1 MAQATAMA
9 GPVPVSGLSPAP
21 GAKIPRFLALD
32 AYRGLI
38 MLMLVSHGFGFGEL
52 KNHPVYGVIA
62 RQFDHVPWE
71 GAVFWDMVQP
81 AFMFIVGAAMPFAL
95 AIRRQQGASFA
106 STARHVA
113 VRALKLILLSQI
125 LIAISSNR
133 LQFQLINVLS
143 QIAFTYLLTF
153 WILQLR
159 WRWQAAAAAGL
170 LIVHSALFF
179 LFPGPDGPF
188 SREGNIGAV
197 IDKALLG
204 YNYSGYYVT
213 INFITSTVTT
223 LAGAWTGLLLM
234 SGRSKGRKAL
244 WLGAGAAASFLL
256 SAALEPFIPNVKR
269 IWTATFT
276 LFSAGWVLLMML
288 AIYLICEVLEWRRW
302 TFPLLVIGMN
312 SIFIYSVHMVLTG
325 WLDRSIRVFTGGF
338 TFLGDLAPVAQA
350 CAVLAAMWYLNYW
363 LYRHKIFL
371 KL

>member
-1 MAQATAMA
+1 VARSAEAA
-9 GPVPVSGLSPAP
+9 DSAAVSSYSPAEP
-21 GAKIPRFLALD
+21 AKVQRSLALD

-52 KNHPVYGVIA
+52 KKHPVYGVVA
-62 RQFDHVPWE
+62 RQLGHAAWQ
-71 GAVFWDMVQP
+71 GAALWDLGQP
-81 AFMFIVGAAMPFAL
+81 AFLFIVGAAMPFAL
-95 AIRRQQGASFA
+95 AVRRQRGASFSA
-106 STARHVA
+106 TARRVTA
-113 VRALKLILLSQI
+113 RALKLFLLSQV
-125 LIAISSNR
+125 LNAVSSNR
-133 LQFQLINVLS
+133 LEFQLIHVLS
-143 QIAFTYLLTF
+143 QIAFTYFLTF

-170 LIVHSALFF
+170 LILHSALFF

-213 INFITSTVTT
+213 INFLTSTVTT

-234 SGRSKGRKAL
+234 SSRSNRRKAL
-244 WLGAGAAASFLL
+244 WLAAAAAAAFLM
-256 SAALEPFIPNVKR
+256 SAALEPFIPNVRR

-288 AIYLICEVLEWRRW
+288 AIFLICEVLQWRRW
-302 TFPLLVIGMN
+302 TFPLVVIGMN
-312 SIFIYSVHMVLTG
+312 SIFIYSVYMVLG
-325 WLDRSIRVFTGGF
+325 EWLDRSIRVFTGGF
-338 TFLGDLAPVAQA
+338 TFIGDLAPVAQA

-363 LYRHKIFL
+363 LYRRKIFL
-371 KL
+371 KV